1 MITTEESYTTVAAS
15 PSSTL
20 RLRASGEDAAAGGGG
35 WGCGGVR
42 VDCVRDG
49 MLLVLLVI
57 VLRPSVLLWTG
68 SQ

>member
-1 MITTEESYTTVAAS
+1 ME
-15 PSSTL
+15 
-20 RLRASGEDAAAGGGG
+20 GGA
-35 WGCGGVR
+35 CGGVR

-49 MLLVLLVI
+49 MLLVLPVI